1 MSGQMETH
9 CPYCGEIV
17 EVTNKEAFIC
27 PSCGSHVGV
36 SGGTTVLM
44 RTGVVQDTMVGAML
58 GAYRIKRLL
67 GCGGMGKVYLA
78 EHEPTEREVALK
90 VLSDELSEKEHFV
103 ERFLQ
108 EARAAARLLHPNIVA
123 VFEAGKAD
131 DHYFIAMEYV
141 DGKTLSQMIF
151 ERGRLQEEEALRI
164 IRQIASAIAYAHRQ
178 NVVHRDIKPAN
189 ILLTR
194 DGVAKIADMG
204 IAKRLDSPGVTMPG
218 TVMGTPYYMAPE
230 QATDSSSVDHRA
242 DIYSLGATL
251 YHAVTGTV
259 PFDGATA
266 PEVLAKLQV
275 QSLNFPKGTKISPQ
289 VRRLISQMMEKD
301 VKKRL
306 QTAEEVVAEV
316 DAILGGGRVAAQHH
330 SAGFWVAV
338 AVAVVFAF
346 LFFAR
351 GWKQT
356 EPKGPDIKGLRERL
370 SKVSA
375 ALKDGKIGAKR
386 AIEEAMKVAKEAG
399 SALGEEVARVAGLAM
414 SSLTGEVRAL
424 IENFRVD
431 EARKR
436 VRVKVFD
443 YGIEGMVGVERQ
455 LWRLREEVERA
466 RRLNQTASRVFKAAE
481 KSDRQALVSEMFG
494 LTRALLGLRRKPW
507 ERIAENLFKMVMGR
521 KWTPLKVFFTKP
533 TEAHIMAKS
542 DKGEQQRFVF
552 VWVGERWY
560 LLRIGRKQRPP
571 PFKPPR

>member
-1 MSGQMETH
+1 METR
-9 CPYCGEIV
+9 CPYCGEVV
-17 EVTNKEAFIC
+17 EVANMEAFVC

-44 RTGVVQDTMVGAML
+44 RTGVVQDTMVGVVL
-58 GAYRIKRLL
+58 GAYRVKRLL
-67 GCGGMGKVYLA
+67 GCGGMGKIYLA

-141 DGKTLSQMIF
+141 DGKPLSQVIF

-164 IRQIASAIAYAHRQ
+164 IRQVASALAYAHRQ

-194 DGVAKIADMG
+194 DGVAKVADMG
-204 IAKRLDSPGVTMPG
+204 IAKRLDAPGVTMPG

-275 QSLNFPKGTKISPQ
+275 QSLNFPRETKISPQ
-289 VRRLISQMMEKD
+289 VRRLISRMMEKD
-301 VKKRL
+301 VKRRL
-306 QTAEEVVAEV
+306 QTAEEVVIEV
-316 DAILGGGRVAAQHH
+316 DAILGGGKAATQHRG
-330 SAGFWVAV
+330 AGFWVAA
-338 AVAVVFAF
+338 AVAAVFAF
-346 LFFAR
+346 LFFAS
-351 GWKQT
+351 GWKRT
-356 EPKGPDIKGLRERL
+356 VLKGSDIKGLRERL
-370 SKVSA
+370 GKVLA
-375 ALKDGKIGAKR
+375 ALKDGKIGARR
-386 AIEEAMKVAKEAG
+386 AIEEAMRVAKEAG

-431 EARKR
+431 EARRR
-436 VRVKVFD
+436 VRIKVFD
-443 YGIEGMVGVERQ
+443 YGIEEMVSVERQ

-466 RRLNQTASRVFKAAE
+466 RRLKQTATRVFKAAE
-481 KSDRQALVSEMFG
+481 KNDKRAFVSEMFG
-494 LTRALLGLRRKPW
+494 ITRALLGLRRKPW
-507 ERIAENLFKMVMGR
+507 ERIAENLFRLVMGR
-521 KWTPLKVFFTKP
+521 KWTPLKVFFTKA

-560 LLRIGRKQRPP
+560 FLRVGRKQRSPL
-571 PFKPPR
+571 FKPKSPR